1 MTPNLACAGLAP
13 PARDRESRLAVLPAR
28 ELPWYRPIDRE
39 CELFEHAFR
48 TQVPLMLKGP
58 TGCGK
63 SRFVEYM
70 TARLRRPLVTVSCHD
85 DTTATDLLGRYIIKG
100 GETVWQD
107 GPVTRA
113 VRAGAVLYLD
123 EVVEARSDVIVVIHS
138 LTDHRR
144 TLFIERHNEELAA
157 GDEFMLVVSFNPGYQ
172 RGLKEL
178 KPSTRQRF
186 VGLRFAYPEARVEQ
200 EILIGETGVDETL
213 ARRLAVLA
221 GKLRELEHLGFAEPA
236 STRLLVN
243 AARLIDTGLPPR
255 YACDKAIAEALT
267 DDAEVAAALRE
278 VIALA
283 F

>member
-1 MTPNLACAGLAP
+1 MTANLSCAEAVAP
-13 PARDRESRLAVLPAR
+13 SPDRKLHVAATPSRD
-28 ELPWYRPIDRE
+28 LPWYRPIDQE
-39 CELFEHAFR
+39 CALFEHALR
-48 TQVPLMLKGP
+48 TKVPLMLKGP

-63 SRFVEYM
+63 SRFVEHM
-70 TARLRRPLVTVSCHD
+70 SARLNRPLVTVSCHD
-85 DTTATDLLGRYIIKG
+85 DTTATDLLGRYLIKG
-100 GETVWQD
+100 GETLWQD

-123 EVVEARSDVIVVIHS
+123 EVAEARSDVVVVIHS

-186 VGLRFAYPEARVEQ
+186 VGLSFNHPAPRVEQ
-200 EILIGETGVDETL
+200 EILVGETGIDDGL

-221 GKLRELEHLGFAEPA
+221 SKLRELEALGFAEPA

-243 AARLIDTGLPPR
+243 AARLIDSGMPPR
-255 YACDKAIAEALT
+255 YACDKAIVEALT

-278 VIALA
+278 VVSLA

>member
-1 MTPNLACAGLAP
+1 MTELNIPYYLAQ
-13 PARDRESRLAVLPAR
+13 DK
-28 ELPWYRPIDRE
+28 E
-39 CELFEHAFR
+39 CEIFESTHE
-48 TQVPLMLKGP
+48 QKLPLMLKGP

-63 SRFVEYM
+63 SRFVEHM
-70 TARLRRPLVTVSCHD
+70 ASKLGQSLVTVSCHD
-85 DTTATDLLGRYIIKG
+85 DTTATDLLGRWLVRG

-113 VRAGAVLYLD
+113 VRSGSILYLD

-144 TLFIERHNEELAA
+144 TLFVERHNEEIQAA
-157 GDEFMLVVSFNPGYQ
+157 DGFQLVVSFNPGYT

-186 VGLRFAYPEARVEQ
+186 VGLSFDWPSRDVET
-200 EILIGETGVDETL
+200 EILIGETGLDEKRAKSL
-213 ARRLAVLA
+213 AALAS
-221 GKLRELEHLGFAEPA
+221 KMRELVDLGFAEAA

-243 AARLIDTGLPPR
+243 AARLMQAGVSERL
-255 YACDKAIAEALT
+255 ACKQAIVEPLSDEPEVLLALN
-267 DDAEVAAALRE
+267 DLVQM
-278 VIALA
+278 V